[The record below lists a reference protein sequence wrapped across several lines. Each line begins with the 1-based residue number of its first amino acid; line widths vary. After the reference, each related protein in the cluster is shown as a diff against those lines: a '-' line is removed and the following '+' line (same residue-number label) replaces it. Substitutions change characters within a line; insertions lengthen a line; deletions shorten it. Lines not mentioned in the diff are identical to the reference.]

1 MDRRRAS
8 LVLLLAFV
16 VCTGIAIVVSG
27 RRPGLQQGLAP
38 VVVQFA
44 GYVLA
49 LAATVLLLATTT
61 AGAPDRRIGATVLG
75 ALVVLLVLEVVA
87 ASGPDIGAGAVRLVC
102 LVVIGVATARL
113 ARDDAAVRRAR

>member
-16 VCTGIAIVVSG
+16 VCTGFAIVVSG
-27 RRPGLQQGLAP
+27 SRPGLQQGLAP

-49 LAATVLLLATTT
+49 LAAAVMLLAPRTP
-61 AGAPDRRIGATVLG
+61 GAADRRNGATVLG
-75 ALVVLLVLEVVA
+75 ALAVLVVLEVVT
-87 ASGPDIGAGAVRLVC
+87 ASGPDIGADAVRLIC
-102 LVVIGVATARL
+102 LVVIGVVTARL
-113 ARDDAAVRRAR
+113 VRDDAAAGRA